1 MEFPEL
7 LSVLLYEDCSA
18 QIPAELP
25 RLKTLAYASGYNPAL
40 ILYLRYFTKVNQCP
54 TPEQLISFGYT
65 VDKFS
70 PEQISGD
77 LEMAA
82 EFKKA
87 GTSGFAMAMEEAWE
101 QAGNKYAQDGYLI
114 ARNIATGSIPSTEIK
129 RAMTKLYGEDQND
142 RDYKTYAKIWLT
154 EYEANDPFVKR
165 EEEEIDPAN
174 EHEYVFATGV
184 CVEDDK
190 VVNTKLTLINAMD
203 LKPEK
208 MTWLWPDRIPQGRIC
223 WYTGKPNLGK
233 SLATLDLVARITTGR
248 DWPDG
253 EKNLLP
259 PQDVLLAIS
268 EDSLTQ
274 TVIPRLNAAGA
285 DLSHVKFFNRVIL
298 DKGSRHLQLVSD
310 MSALKR
316 GLEANPNV
324 TLVVLDPLESFSG
337 DVNINI
343 NQEIR
348 PVTDALKRICEKT
361 KVTLI
366 GIVHDNKQS
375 DVSAIQKI
383 PGGSAVA
390 GAARSALGFSRDPDD
405 RNQYFMSMVKGNL
418 SKKQTGIKYTIGEQ
432 TVDGISAPHIVWGEE
447 HDNTADDLL
456 NAERGNSNP
465 GADAKKLI
473 TLAKDF
479 LPVALKDGPRRA
491 PELITE
497 AEALGVSVG
506 ALYRAKEQSGNI
518 LIVKRGETFAEQG
531 RLSWWMLAKD
541 EPVIKENVI

>member
-7 LSVLLYEDCSA
+7 LSVLFYEDCSA

-25 RLKTLAYASGYNPAL
+25 RLKALAYANGTNFAL
-40 ILYLRYFTKVNQCP
+40 ILYLRYFTKVNQRP
-54 TPEQLISFGYT
+54 TPEQLVSFGCT

-70 PEQISGD
+70 PELISGD

-101 QAGNKYAQDGYLI
+101 AAGNRYAQDGYLTARSI
-114 ARNIATGSIPSTEIK
+114 AARSIPSAEIK
-129 RAMTKLYGEDQND
+129 KALTKLYGEDQD
-142 RDYKTYAKIWLT
+142 DWDFKTFARIWLT
-154 EYEANDPFVKR
+154 EYEAKDPFVKR

-174 EHEYVFATGV
+174 EHEYVFATGIR
-184 CVEDDK
+184 VEDDK
-190 VVNTKLTLINAMD
+190 VVNTKLTLINATD

-233 SLATLDLVARITTGR
+233 SLATLDLIARITTGR
-248 DWPDG
+248 DWPDS

-298 DKGSRHLQLVSD
+298 DDGSRHLQLASD

-316 GLEANPNV
+316 GLEANPSV

-337 DVNINI
+337 DVDINR
-343 NQEIR
+343 NLEIR

-361 KVTLI
+361 KVTLV
-366 GIVHDNKQS
+366 GIVHDNKRS

-383 PGGSAVA
+383 PGGSAVS
-390 GAARSALGFSRDPDD
+390 GAARSALGFSRDPD
-405 RNQYFMSMVKGNL
+405 NPNEYYMSMVKGNL
-418 SKKQTGIKYTIGEQ
+418 SKKQTGLKYTIGEKE
-432 TVDGISAPHIVWGEE
+432 VDGIKAPYIVWGEE
-447 HDNTADDLL
+447 HDSTADDLL
-456 NAERGNSNP
+456 NAERDTNGRAQN
-465 GADAKKLI
+465 KQI
-473 TLAKDF
+473 TVAREFLPQALAK
-479 LPVALKDGPRRA
+479 GPRLA
-491 PELITE
+491 QELYDE
-497 AEALGVSVG
+497 AAKAGISSDTLK
-506 ALYRAKEQSGNI
+506 RAKRELGGI
-518 LIVKRGETFAEQG
+518 TVY
-531 RLSWWMLAKD
+531 RLNNRWTWSNSSD
-541 EPVIKENVI
+541 DPIISDDDI